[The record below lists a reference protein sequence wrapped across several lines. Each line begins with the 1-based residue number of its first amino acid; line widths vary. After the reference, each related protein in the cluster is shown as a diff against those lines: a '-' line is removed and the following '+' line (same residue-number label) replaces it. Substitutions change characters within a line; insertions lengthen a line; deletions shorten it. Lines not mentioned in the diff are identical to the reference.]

1 MKDLQVL
8 RGELDAVDREMVAL
22 FEKRM
27 EIAQQVA
34 RYKLQNGLPVLDA
47 GREQQ
52 VLASRRQMLTDDS
65 LGDAAETLFRHLMAL
80 SREVQ
85 EKILREATQ

>member
-34 RYKLQNGLPVLDA
+34 RYKLQNGLPV
-47 GREQQ
+47 
-52 VLASRRQMLTDDS
+52 SRRQMLTDDS